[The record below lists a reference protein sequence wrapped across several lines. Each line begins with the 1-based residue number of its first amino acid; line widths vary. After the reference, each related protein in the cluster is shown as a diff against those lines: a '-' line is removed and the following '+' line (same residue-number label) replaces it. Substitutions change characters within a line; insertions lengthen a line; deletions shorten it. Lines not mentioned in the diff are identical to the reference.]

1 MFKLT
6 AVFKKTNNRLPTLS
20 TGTALG
26 AALLLCAMSP
36 SVLAANH
43 SDDIVID
50 NTVANNTVGSTND
63 NSTIDS
69 SPSLA
74 SLANYCTEDIRA
86 QTTPIK
92 YQSAQRQSI
101 DCMFTELKRYQ
112 QQALTPRQQYFA
124 YKAQAWL
131 NYANHKDS
139 MNSRSD
145 VGVEAAQTAE
155 NILQALKNDKVEE
168 LALIEDIPST
178 SALMRPDLWAT
189 LNALKDSGGID
200 SAPRE
205 IAFSEIALVWA
216 AANQCKRG
224 WRESGSHFRMADRWL
239 EQAREAYVN
248 AHDSQT
254 NVALENAIND
264 YYKNYAPLDP
274 SDDVCRGQTFPIM
287 PVMNKNSA
295 NNTHISHKSAPT
307 IALPM
312 PIVTYHIGD

>member
-6 AVFKKTNNRLPTLS
+6 AVLKKTNNRLPTLS

-26 AALLLCAMSP
+26 AALLLCAISP

-43 SDDIVID
+43 SDDIVIN

-69 SPSLA
+69 APSLA

-131 NYANHKDS
+131 NYAYHQDS
-139 MNSRSD
+139 IKSKS
-145 VGVEAAQTAE
+145 AAGRHAVQASHT
-155 NILQALKNDKVEE
+155 ILQALVNDDDEQLE
-168 LALIEDIPST
+168 ITSDIPVF

-189 LNALKDSGGID
+189 LNALKDSGGIET
-200 SAPRE
+200 APRE
-205 IAFSEIALVWA
+205 MAFSEIALVWA

-287 PVMNKNSA
+287 PVMNKSSA